1 MAKAGELTPE
11 DAQALVER
19 LAKAFG
25 VTRVPRV
32 TTSCPWAPE
41 RVPWGKVVGAF
52 HPLIPD
58 VICVRNLRPETVA
71 HEFGHFYYHWYVAPA
86 LGRYDEAESE
96 RMARRFERL
105 ARKISFKCQVC
116 GGAVLMKTERPRC
129 GWCGAVY
136 QVTPEDFL
144 AKCLVFGSIAA
155 GYATLFTY
163 LSQVGVAP
171 LALPGRKTKRATTTV
186 TRIPAGVSP
195 VLIAILTAGAT
206 HITYEA
212 VKRRV
217 GWT

>member
-1 MAKAGELTPE
+1 MAKAGELTLE
-11 DAQALVER
+11 DAQALVQR

-32 TTSCPWAPE
+32 TTTCPWAPE

-58 VICVRNLRPETVA
+58 VICVRNLKPETVA

-96 RMARRFERL
+96 KMARRFERL
-105 ARKISFKCQVC
+105 AKKISFKCQVC
-116 GGAVLMKTERPRC
+116 GGAVLMKSERPRC
-129 GWCGAVY
+129 SWCGAVY
-136 QVTPEDFL
+136 QVAPEDLL
-144 AKCLVFGSIAA
+144 ARCLVFGSIAA
-155 GYATLFTY
+155 GYGFLFTF
-163 LSQVGVAP
+163 LSTLGMAP
-171 LALPGRKTKRATTTV
+171 ITLIGKGRKKGETV
-186 TRIPAGVSP
+186 TTKIPPGVSP
-195 VLIAILTAGAT
+195 LLIAILTAGAT

-212 VKRRV
+212 VKRRM